1 MSAEYPSEKCL
12 ITMPDVVM
20 NKLLGLLD
28 FPAVQCL
35 RKTCPTLRN
44 FIDDVKPNSALI
56 ILEIKVEPN
65 CITSLYYLEDFVEI
79 KENLIRIKYCKTPEG
94 CSVEWDKRDNRQQKK
109 LLESDDFV
117 DAASKDIISVL
128 ANQKSVMESLNVEA
142 VSPPDDIL
150 EEHKEILHKVFE
162 QFLSNLESYLASEPK
177 SLNVKTFETN
187 VGDETQILHILPH
200 IDVGDLTIWNPNR
213 YKVEVLNI
221 QELIKLEQWKKLD
234 SLHISC
240 FCVDLKIEDLLHLK
254 WCDLQY
260 ETVSSDMI
268 EELKEA
274 FRTTSHLE
282 SFRIFGQSDIQQLM
296 DPRYAGP
303 HIENRLYNVTNSWFF
318 SVSAPERVLKVS
330 FSSSQVLFEF
340 DLLVNVPEGATIN

>member
-1 MSAEYPSEKCL
+1 MSAEYPTEKCL
-12 ITMPDVVM
+12 LTMPDVVM
-20 NKLLGLLD
+20 NKLLGKLD

-35 RKTCPTLRN
+35 RKTCLTLRN

-79 KENLIRIKYCKTPEG
+79 DENLIRIKYCKTPEG
-94 CSVEWDKRDNRQQKK
+94 CSVEWDKRDYRQQKK
-109 LLESDDFV
+109 LLESENFV

-150 EEHKEILHKVFE
+150 EEHKELLHQVTD
-162 QFLSNLESYLASEPK
+162 QFLSNLESYLASKPK
-177 SLNVKTFETN
+177 RLSVKTFETN
-187 VGDETQILHILPH
+187 VGDETQILHLLPH

-213 YKVEVLNI
+213 YSDEVLNI

-234 SLHISC
+234 SLHISG
-240 FCVDLKIEDLLHLK
+240 FSVDLRIEDLVHLK
-254 WCDLQY
+254 WCNVQY
-260 ETVSSDMI
+260 ETVNSDMI

-274 FRTTSHLE
+274 FRTSSHFE
-282 SFRIFGQSDIQQLM
+282 SFRIICKPDIQQFM
-296 DPRYAGP
+296 DPRYGGP
-303 HIENRLYNVTNSWFF
+303 HIVSQRYNVTNSWFF
-318 SVSAPERVLKVS
+318 SVSTPERVLKVS
-330 FSSSQVLFEF
+330 FSRSQVLFQF
-340 DLLVNVPEGATIN
+340 DVLGNVPEGATIN